1 MNIKKINLMIL
12 AVFSYSVFSDLPLYS
27 AKYNFESD
35 EISITGIRELV
46 KEGEIYELKF
56 SASNLIASLYFS
68 SKFKISKDKVIPE
81 SYDIKIRPK
90 FLDRDQ
96 SLKFNYLTKE
106 ITSIGSNEWVS
117 PIGEKI
123 MLDPLNVQIKI
134 RKQIKSGMQK
144 FDLKIVD
151 MENGGSRSYNYNVVS
166 TSECVLNLETYNCII
181 LERTQDNNL
190 RKVTYYLA
198 KELDFMFIKIIDV
211 NQDKTNRLEIGEL
224 LSFG

>member
-1 MNIKKINLMIL
+1 M
-12 AVFSYSVFSDLPLYS
+12 
-27 AKYNFESD
+27 
-35 EISITGIRELV
+35 
-46 KEGEIYELKF
+46 
-56 SASNLIASLYFS
+56 
-68 SKFKISKDKVIPE
+68 IPE
-81 SYDIKIRPK
+81 TYDVKIRPK

-106 ITSIGSNEWVS
+106 ITSIGSNEWIS
-117 PIGEKI
+117 PIGKKL
-123 MLDPLNVQIKI
+123 MLDPLNVQIMI

-151 MENGGSRSYNYNVVS
+151 MENGGSRTYNYNVVG
-166 TSECVLNLETYNCII
+166 TSECFLNSETYNCLI
-181 LERTQDNNL
+181 LKRTQDNNL

-211 NQDKTNRLEIGEL
+211 NQDKTNKLEIDEL

>member
-1 MNIKKINLMIL
+1 M
-12 AVFSYSVFSDLPLYS
+12 
-27 AKYNFESD
+27 
-35 EISITGIRELV
+35 
-46 KEGEIYELKF
+46 
-56 SASNLIASLYFS
+56 
-68 SKFKISKDKVIPE
+68 
-81 SYDIKIRPK
+81 
-90 FLDRDQ
+90 
-96 SLKFNYLTKE
+96 TKE
-106 ITSIGSNEWVS
+106 ITSIGSNEWIS

-211 NQDKTNRLEIGEL
+211 NQDKTNKLEIDEL